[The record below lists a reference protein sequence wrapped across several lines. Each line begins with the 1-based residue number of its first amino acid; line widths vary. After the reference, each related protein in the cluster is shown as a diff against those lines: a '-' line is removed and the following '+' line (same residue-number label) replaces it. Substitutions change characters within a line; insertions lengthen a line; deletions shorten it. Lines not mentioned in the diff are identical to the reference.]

1 MKGSGTRR
9 VFGRDDGMR
18 PAQLVQIECVA
29 IADNLLAVEHGIARR
44 EAEQS
49 RQDEARNLE
58 MHRVRIL
65 EHAPA
70 NAADTRNQRCNGRT
84 GQTGPVNGGEILNGM
99 IPADK

>member
-1 MKGSGTRR
+1 
-9 VFGRDDGMR
+9 
-18 PAQLVQIECVA
+18 
-29 IADNLLAVEHGIARR
+29 
-44 EAEQS
+44 
-49 RQDEARNLE
+49 